1 MQMKNLVPKFVFG
14 FITLLLFTAC
24 SVSKEI
30 PYLIDAGKI
39 AVLNESDTPA
49 PIPDPVFQIGDLL
62 VITINA
68 STPEATSPF
77 NLPLV
82 PAGTASYNPTSVQIS
97 SYVSG
102 GNLQNYLVDTNGD
115 IIMPI
120 IGKIHVAG
128 MTKDALTQALKSKI
142 YPRYIKEEPIILIRF
157 ANYNISVLGEVA
169 RPGSFT
175 IPNEKVTIFDALA
188 MAGDLSIYG
197 RRDNVLLI
205 RQGSKGRETIRLD
218 LRDNRLVNSS
228 YYFLQQNDVLYIQP
242 NVPKSRSSAL
252 STAEVLS
259 VSLVGT
265 LISLTSLMVTI
276 FK

>member
-1 MQMKNLVPKFVFG
+1 MKNLVPKLLFVILT
-14 FITLLLFTAC
+14 FILFTAC
-24 SVSKEI
+24 NASKEI
-30 PYLIDAGKI
+30 PYLIDAGKV
-39 AVLNESDTPA
+39 AVLNDSDIPA
-49 PIPDPVFQIGDLL
+49 PISDPVFQVGDLL
-62 VITINA
+62 VITVNA
-68 STPEATSPF
+68 NTPEAASPF

-82 PAGTASYNPTSVQIS
+82 PAGSTSYNPSSVQIS
-97 SYVSG
+97 SYVSA
-102 GNLQNYLVDTNGD
+102 GNLQNFLVDTKGD
-115 IIMPI
+115 IVMPI

-128 MTKDALTQALKSKI
+128 MTKSGLTQALKAKI

-157 ANYNISVLGEVA
+157 ANYNVSVLGEVA
-169 RPGSFT
+169 RPGSFI
-175 IPNEKVTIFDALA
+175 IPNEKISIFEAIAL
-188 MAGDLSIYG
+188 AGDLSIYG

-205 RQGSKGRETIRLD
+205 REGVSGRETIRLD
-218 LRDNRLVNSS
+218 LRDKRLVNSS

-242 NVPKSRSSAL
+242 NEPKSRSSAL

>member
-1 MQMKNLVPKFVFG
+1 MKNLFPKLVYG
-14 FITLLLFTAC
+14 LITLLLFAAC
-24 SVSKEI
+24 SVNKEI
-30 PYLIDAGKI
+30 PYLIDAGKV
-39 AVLNESDTPA
+39 AVLNDSDIPA
-49 PIPDPVFQIGDLL
+49 PIPDPVFQVGDLL
-62 VITINA
+62 VITVNA
-68 STPEATSPF
+68 NNPESASPF

-102 GNLQNYLVDTNGD
+102 GNLQNYLVDSQGD
-115 IIMPI
+115 IVMPI

-128 MTKDALTQALKSKI
+128 MTKSAMTQVLKAKI
-142 YPRYIKEEPIILIRF
+142 YPRYIKEEPIILVRF
-157 ANYNISVLGEVA
+157 ANFNVSVLGEVA
-169 RPGSFT
+169 RPGNFI
-175 IPNEKVTIFDALA
+175 IPNDKISIFEAIA
-188 MAGDLSIYG
+188 TAGDLSIYG

-205 RQGSKGRETIRLD
+205 REGAAGRETIRID
-218 LRDNRLVNSS
+218 LRDSRLVNSS
-228 YYFLQQNDVLYIQP
+228 YYYLQQNDVLYIQP
-242 NVPKSRSSAL
+242 NEPKSRSSAL

>member
-1 MQMKNLVPKFVFG
+1 MKNLFPKLVYGLF
-14 FITLLLFTAC
+14 TLLLFAAC
-24 SVSKEI
+24 SVNKEI
-30 PYLIDAGKI
+30 PYLIDAGKV
-39 AVLNESDTPA
+39 AVLTDSDVPF
-49 PIPDPVFQIGDLL
+49 PIPDPVFQVGDML
-62 VITINA
+62 VITVNA
-68 STPEATSPF
+68 NNPEAASPF

-102 GNLQNYLVDTNGD
+102 GNLQNYLVDNQGD

-128 MTKDALTQALKSKI
+128 MTKTAMTQVLKSKI
-142 YPRYIKEEPIILIRF
+142 YPRYIKEEPIILVRF
-157 ANYNISVLGEVA
+157 ANFNVSVLGEVA
-169 RPGSFT
+169 RPGNFI
-175 IPNEKVTIFDALA
+175 IPNDKISIFEAIA
-188 MAGDLSIYG
+188 TAGDLSIYG

-205 RQGSKGRETIRLD
+205 REGTTGRETIRLD
-218 LRDNRLVNSS
+218 LRDKRLVNSS
-228 YYFLQQNDVLYIQP
+228 YYYLQQNDVLYIQP
-242 NVPKSRSSAL
+242 NEPKSRSSAL
-252 STAEVLS
+252 STAEILS

>member
-1 MQMKNLVPKFVFG
+1 MKNLVPKLVFG
-14 FITLLLFTAC
+14 LITLLLFTAC
-24 SVSKEI
+24 NVSKDI

-39 AVLNESDTPA
+39 AVMNDSEIPA
-49 PIPDPVFQIGDLL
+49 QIPDPVFQVGDLL
-62 VITINA
+62 VITVNA
-68 STPEATSPF
+68 STPEAASPF

-102 GNLQNYLVDTNGD
+102 GNLQNFLVDTNGD

-128 MTKDALTQALKSKI
+128 MTKESLTQALRNKI
-142 YPRYIKEEPIILIRF
+142 HPRYIKEEPIILIRF
-157 ANYNISVLGEVA
+157 ANFNVSILGEVA
-169 RPGSFT
+169 RPGNFI
-175 IPNEKVTIFDALA
+175 IPNDKISIFEALA
-188 MAGDLSIYG
+188 LAGDLSIYG

-205 RQGSKGRETIRLD
+205 REGLTGRETVRLD
-218 LRDNRLVNSS
+218 LRDSRLVNSS

-242 NVPKSRSSAL
+242 NDPKSRSSAL